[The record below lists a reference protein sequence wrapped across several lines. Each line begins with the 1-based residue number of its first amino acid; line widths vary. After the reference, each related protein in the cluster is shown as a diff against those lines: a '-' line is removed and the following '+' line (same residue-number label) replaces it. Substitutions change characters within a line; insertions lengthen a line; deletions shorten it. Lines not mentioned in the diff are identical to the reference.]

1 VARVNAGAAF
11 RGALAIAAIA
21 VGLGQGA
28 SAYAQA
34 GDGGGGQSGPMD
46 YPVPATAAHAY
57 SPIGE
62 GFDSPIEPREDLK
75 GPAPLVDDRRAA
87 IRAANPGLETLSP
100 FFRDT
105 ALTVNSRTYW
115 LDEDVFGISE
125 PEALTT
131 GGYLSY
137 QSGYL
142 ADLLQLNA
150 VLYTTQP
157 LYANAEAGS
166 TWNLS
171 PDGDQ
176 ITVLGQANGRLRFA
190 GQELTIGRQLVR
202 TPFINPYDTRMI
214 PLTYEGVMLLPEQHD
229 QPLDYILS
237 YLWSYKPHNTDKF
250 IPLSQALGV
259 EEDNGVLITGI
270 RRRTS
275 ALNLGLVNYLI
286 KDTMNTAYGE
296 ADYALPFGGRDGG
309 PSFRISVNDLD
320 QRSVG
325 ADLIKDAPF
334 ETYQASVRLIASY
347 RNFVFTAAHSQVGRG
362 ADIRDPFGF
371 KPTFTSMIISSF
383 QRANEKGYLA
393 SLSYDF
399 SKLGLHGM
407 KFYAGWGKGVDA
419 VGAKTGDPLS
429 DRDELDLRLAFEPN
443 AGPMVGLRAEVEYI
457 DEHYNETELPND
469 DLRQVRAIV
478 NYKMPLL

>member
-1 VARVNAGAAF
+1 MAQVNAGAAF
-11 RGALAIAAIA
+11 RGAVAIAAIA
-21 VGLGQGA
+21 VGLGLGA
-28 SAYAQA
+28 DALAQA
-34 GDGGGGQSGPMD
+34 GDTSGAQSGPAD
-46 YPVPATAAHAY
+46 YPVPATAAQAY

-75 GPAPLVDDRRAA
+75 GPEPVVDDRRPA
-87 IRAANPGLETLSP
+87 IRATYPGPETLSP

-115 LDEDVFGISE
+115 LGEDVFGISE
-125 PEALTT
+125 PKALTT

-142 ADLLQLNA
+142 ANLLQLNA

-176 ITVLGQANGRLRFA
+176 ITVFGQANGRLKFA

-202 TPFINPYDTRMI
+202 TPFINPFDVRMI
-214 PLTYEGVMLLPEQHD
+214 PLTYEGVVLLPERRD
-229 QPLDYILS
+229 QPLEYMLS
-237 YLWSYKPHNTDKF
+237 YLWSYKPHNTSKF

-270 RRRTS
+270 RRRGS
-275 ALNLGLVNYLI
+275 NLNFGVVNYLI
-286 KDTMNTAYGE
+286 KDTMNTGYGE
-296 ADYALPFGGRDGG
+296 VDYLLPFGGDDGAPG
-309 PSFRISVNDLD
+309 FRVSVNDLD

-325 ADLIKDAPF
+325 ADLIEDAPF

-347 RNFVFTAAHSQVGRG
+347 RNFVLTGAHSRVGRG
-362 ADIRDPFGF
+362 AGIRDPYGF
-371 KPTFTSMIISSF
+371 NPTFTSMFISSF
-383 QRANEKGYLA
+383 QRAGEKGYLA

-399 SKLGLHGM
+399 SDLGLNGL
-407 KFYAGWGKGVDA
+407 KFYAAWGKGVDA
-419 VGAKTGDPLS
+419 VGAKTGDALS

-443 AGPMVGLRAEVEYI
+443 SGPLVGLRAEVEYI
-457 DEHYNETELPND
+457 DEHYNDTDLPNN